1 MALRLAAVDANGPV
15 ATVRV
20 VLSREDAMK
29 LLRYGPPG
37 EEKPGCLDADDAIRD
52 LSAIIADVA
61 GGAIDPDRLR
71 ELARVDLASLPA
83 VAGTPR
89 LGPPVAG
96 IRKILGI
103 GLNYRSHAEETG
115 ATPPPEPMLFSKA
128 ITSLSGPYDPIVIPR
143 NSVKTDWEVELA
155 VIVGRRMQ
163 YVEEADALSF
173 VAGYA
178 LINDVSE
185 REFQK
190 ERGGQFVKGKS
201 ADSFA
206 PIGPWLLTADE
217 VTDPQDVDLWLDVNG
232 RRRQT
237 GNTGDMIFSVAHVL
251 SHLSQF
257 MTLEPGDVIAT
268 GTPSGVGA
276 GCKPPEYLKPGDVV
290 TLGSPGFGEQRHA
303 VVAWQAAA
311 A

>member
-1 MALRLAAVDANGPV
+1 MR
-15 ATVRV
+15 
-20 VLSREDAMK
+20 
-29 LLRYGPPG
+29 LLRYGQPG
-37 EEKPGCLDADDAIRD
+37 EERPGCLDGKGALRD
-52 LSAIIADVA
+52 LSRVIGDLA
-61 GGAIDPDRLR
+61 GDAIDPDRLR
-71 ELARVDLASLPA
+71 ELGRCDIESLPK
-83 VAGTPR
+83 VAGSVR

-115 ATPPPEPMLFSKA
+115 ATPPPEPMVFSKA
-128 ITSLSGPYDPIVIPR
+128 ITALSGPFDPIVIPKG
-143 NSVKTDWEVELA
+143 SMKTDWEVELA

-163 YVEEADALSF
+163 YVAQADALAH

-185 REFQK
+185 RAFQK

-206 PIGPWLLTADE
+206 PLGPWLITADE
-217 VTDPQDVDLWLDVNG
+217 VADPQAVDLWLDVNG

-237 GNTGDMIFSVAHVL
+237 GSTADMIFPVAHIL
-251 SHLSQF
+251 SHLSEF

-268 GTPSGVGA
+268 GTPAGVGM
-276 GCKPPEYLKPGDVV
+276 GCRPPEYLRPGDIVR
-290 TLGSPGFGEQRHA
+290 LGSSILGEQHHD
-303 VVAWQAAA
+303 VVAWRAAA